1 MSAPAPTP
9 APGRPGTSSDAPAA
23 AAAPARPSTPR
34 GSLRARLLARPVRM
48 SLVLAV
54 AVVLAAIPLGQL
66 LDGADW
72 FTLPLGAAAVVG
84 GLGALVRAFSPRR
97 MRALPV
103 QVIGLILLC
112 LGVEAATGALP
123 PGGPLSLVTG
133 QVGVIRQGMDI
144 LFQAQAP
151 LVLAP
156 SSRIVVL
163 ALIGLVVLA
172 LDILCVEGG
181 WYMITALILLGFMLV
196 PALMRPDGG
205 GFASIV
211 GPILAALAVLAVSGV
226 PDRLGV
232 RGRAGD
238 DGQAAGPAAADRA
251 AAGPSTAD
259 RTTEGPA
266 AGIGRRTALGL
277 LGAGAVAVATP
288 VVSAVLPRA
297 EDPPFPVDLDRINAW
312 QGRTGALGGAMIDD
326 SVSVRRN
333 LLQGREREMLR
344 MTTDIA
350 QPGYLR
356 LQALTQFDGES
367 FRAGTQRGSTA
378 ETTSESFSDRRLAS
392 SRPDGDPVYDLHITE
407 LIGDRLPTPFPIRW
421 TDAGDSVDLAEAG
434 TSNGELVV
442 DGGARDLSGM
452 RYSVAVDDTTFSPD
466 QLRRVSDAD
475 MRIPYENGYVNVGST
490 PSIHALATEIS
501 GQADSEAAYDVATA
515 LADYFHENFE
525 YSLTVTSK
533 PGENPIDAFLAERV
547 GYCEQFAATFA
558 LVMNDLKH
566 PTRVSIGF
574 TAGDVDGDAR
584 SITNHHAHAW
594 PETWFGPDHGWVRFE
609 PTPAAADN
617 GVSTPSFAA
626 DTPDPDESA
635 EDTPSAEASQDEET
649 TSADEET
656 TEAETASEES
666 TTASD
671 SSSAS
676 DGGAGPVADV
686 PWWAWGLGGAGIA
699 GAVVGGGA
707 LARSGVRRRALAARE
722 QRWAQLDASQA
733 AELAWSDVARAVDYR
748 AWALHL
754 LGWSRLYGKDPVVL
768 ELDAALPPAE
778 ALTRLLDDAEAAGLD
793 VPDEARAAAGRI
805 AAAISTARYAPEP
818 STSSEPETGHRGS
831 GQADL
836 REDVADGRDSG
847 AGARAGDA
855 RARREAQARA
865 LREDAD
871 AVRAVVLA
879 RGRGQRE
886 R

>member
-1 MSAPAPTP
+1 MSAPAP
-9 APGRPGTSSDAPAA
+9 APTAGPGN
-23 AAAPARPSTPR
+23 R
-34 GSLRARLLARPVRM
+34 GSEAQAPTRTPLEALRAKLLSGPVRM

-54 AVVLAAIPLGQL
+54 TVVLAAIPLSQL

-72 FTLPLGAAAVVG
+72 FTLPLGAAVVVG

-103 QVIGLILLC
+103 QVVGLVLLC
-112 LGVEAATGALP
+112 VGVEAVTGALP
-123 PGGPLSLVTG
+123 VGGPAALVTG
-133 QVGVIRQGMDI
+133 QVDVIRQGVSI

-181 WYMITALILLGFMLV
+181 WHMVTALILLGFMLV

-211 GPILAALAVLAVSGV
+211 GPILAALAVLAVSGL
-226 PDRLGV
+226 PDRSGPRRP
-232 RGRAGD
+232 RGKGADGGQTADGGKRSDAGQTAD
-238 DGQAAGPAAADRA
+238 RGHGAQSGAAGPAGSG
-251 AAGPSTAD
+251 AAGD
-259 RTTEGPA
+259 R
-266 AGIGRRTALGL
+266 IGRRAALGL
-277 LGAGAVAVATP
+277 FGAGAVAVATP
-288 VVSAVLPRA
+288 AVSAVLPRA
-297 EDPPFPVDLDRINAW
+297 QDPVFPIDLDRINAW
-312 QGRTGALGGAMIDD
+312 QGRAGALGGAMIDD

-333 LLQGREREMLR
+333 LMQGREREMLR
-344 MTTDIA
+344 MTTDVA

-356 LQALTQFDGES
+356 LQALTQFDGQS
-367 FRAGTQRGSTA
+367 FQAGKQRGSTSR
-378 ETTSESFSDRRLAS
+378 TTSESFSDRRLAS

-421 TDAGDSVDLAEAG
+421 TDAGDSAELARTGA
-434 TSNGELVV
+434 SNGELVV

-452 RYSVAVDDTTFSPD
+452 RYSVAVDGTTFGPD
-466 QLRRVSDAD
+466 ELRRVSDAD
-475 MRIPYENGYVNVGST
+475 MRIPYDNGYVDVSST

-501 GQADSEAAYDVATA
+501 QQADSEAAYDVARA
-515 LADYFHENFE
+515 LAAYFHENFE

-558 LVMNDLKH
+558 LVMNDLKF

-574 TAGDVDGDAR
+574 TAGEVDGDAR
-584 SITNHHAHAW
+584 TITNHHAHAW

-617 GVSTPSFAA
+617 GVSSPTFASDA
-626 DTPDPDESA
+626 PDPDESA
-635 EDTPSAEASQDEET
+635 EDTPSSEASPAEDT

-656 TEAETASEES
+656 TEAETTTEDASSSSE
-666 TTASD
+666 

-676 DGGAGPVADV
+676 DDGAGPAAVV
-686 PWWAWGLGGAGIA
+686 PWWGWGLGGVGVA
-699 GAVVGGGA
+699 GALVGGGA

-733 AELAWSDVARAVDYR
+733 AELAWSDVVRAVDYR

-768 ELDAALPPAE
+768 ELDAALPPGE
-778 ALTRLLDDAEAAGLD
+778 ALTSLLDYAETAGLEVPDGTREAA
-793 VPDEARAAAGRI
+793 ARI
-805 AAAISTARYAPEP
+805 AAAVTAARYAPT
-818 STSSEPETGHRGS
+818 ST
-831 GQADL
+831 
-836 REDVADGRDSG
+836 
-847 AGARAGDA
+847 AGDA
-855 RARREAQARA
+855 TSGKVGAVGQGEAEPEGEGPRARREAQG

-871 AVRAVVLA
+871 AVRAVVLS
-879 RGRGQRE
+879 RGQR
-886 R
+886 RPGSDDHQD

>member
-1 MSAPAPTP
+1 MSAPAPTG
-9 APGRPGTSSDAPAA
+9 ATAASTDPGS
-23 AAAPARPSTPR
+23 R
-34 GSLRARLLARPVRM
+34 GSEAQSPTRTRTPGEALRERLMARPVRM

-54 AVVLAAIPLGQL
+54 AVVLAAIPLSQL

-72 FTLPLGAAAVVG
+72 FTLPLGAAVVVG
-84 GLGALVRAFSPRR
+84 GLGAIVRAFSPRR

-103 QVIGLILLC
+103 QVVGLILLC
-112 LGVEAATGALP
+112 VGVEAATGALP
-123 PGGPLSLVTG
+123 VGGPAALVTG
-133 QVGVIRQGMDI
+133 QVEVIRQGVSI

-181 WYMITALILLGFMLV
+181 WHMVTALILLGFMLV

-205 GFASIV
+205 GFASSV
-211 GPILAALAVLAVSGV
+211 GPILAALAVLAVSGL
-226 PDRLGV
+226 PDRLGLRRP
-232 RGRAGD
+232 RGPRGQGADGGEHAPSGAARPAGP
-238 DGQAAGPAAADRA
+238 GAAGPG
-251 AAGPSTAD
+251 AAGD
-259 RTTEGPA
+259 RM
-266 AGIGRRTALGL
+266 GRRAALGL
-277 LGAGAVAVATP
+277 IGAGAVAVATP
-288 VVSAVLPRA
+288 AVSAVLPRA
-297 EDPPFPVDLDRINAW
+297 QDPVFPIDLDRINAW
-312 QGRTGALGGAMIDD
+312 QGRAGALGGAMIDD

-333 LLQGREREMLR
+333 LMQGREREMLR
-344 MTTDIA
+344 MTTDVG

-356 LQALTQFDGES
+356 LQALTQFDGQS
-367 FRAGTQRGSTA
+367 FQAGKQRGSTSR
-378 ETTSESFSDRRLAS
+378 TTSESFSDRRLAS
-392 SRPDGDPVYDLHITE
+392 SRPDGDPVYDLHITD

-421 TDAGDSVDLAEAG
+421 TDAGDSAELARTGA
-434 TSNGELVV
+434 SNGELVV

-452 RYSVAVDDTTFSPD
+452 RYSVAVDDTSFGPD
-466 QLRRVSDAD
+466 ELRDVSDAD
-475 MRIPYENGYVNVGST
+475 MRIPYDNGYVNVSST

-501 GQADSEAAYDVATA
+501 QQADSEAAYDVATA
-515 LADYFHENFE
+515 LAAYFHENFE

-558 LVMNDLKH
+558 LVMNDLSF

-584 SITNHHAHAW
+584 TITNHHAHAW

-617 GVSTPSFAA
+617 GVSTPTFAT

-635 EDTPSAEASQDEET
+635 EDTPSSEATQAEDT

-656 TEAETASEES
+656 TEADTTTEDTTTSSE
-666 TTASD
+666 

-676 DGGAGPVADV
+676 DDGAGPAAV
-686 PWWAWGLGGAGIA
+686 PWWGWGLGGVGVA
-699 GAVVGGGA
+699 GALVGGGA

-733 AELAWSDVARAVDYR
+733 AELAWSDVVRAVDYR
-748 AWALHL
+748 AWALYL

-768 ELDAALPPAE
+768 ELDAALPPGE
-778 ALTRLLDDAEAAGLD
+778 ALTRLLDDAESAGLE
-793 VPDEARAAAGRI
+793 VPDGAREAAARI
-805 AAAISTARYAPEP
+805 AAAVTTARYAPQ
-818 STSSEPETGHRGS
+818 SAAA
-831 GQADL
+831 GQA
-836 REDVADGRDSG
+836 RPS
-847 AGARAGDA
+847 
-855 RARREAQARA
+855 AQT

-871 AVRAVVLA
+871 AVRGVVLS
-879 RGRGQRE
+879 RGTPE
-886 R
+886 RDR

>member
-1 MSAPAPTP
+1 MSAPAPTG
-9 APGRPGTSSDAPAA
+9 ATAASTDPGS
-23 AAAPARPSTPR
+23 R
-34 GSLRARLLARPVRM
+34 GSGAQAATRTRTPGEALHERLMARPVRM

-54 AVVLAAIPLGQL
+54 AVVLAAIPLSQL

-72 FTLPLGAAAVVG
+72 FTLPLGAAVVVG
-84 GLGALVRAFSPRR
+84 GLGAIVRAFSPRR

-103 QVIGLILLC
+103 QVVGLILLC
-112 LGVEAATGALP
+112 VGVEAATGALP
-123 PGGPLSLVTG
+123 VGGPAALVTG
-133 QVGVIRQGMDI
+133 QVDVIRQGVSI

-181 WYMITALILLGFMLV
+181 WHMVTALILLGFMLV

-205 GFASIV
+205 GFASSV
-211 GPILAALAVLAVSGV
+211 GPILAALAVLAVSGL
-226 PDRLGV
+226 PDRLGPRRP
-232 RGRAGD
+232 RGPRGQGADGGEEAQHGAARPAGPGAAGD
-238 DGQAAGPAAADRA
+238 RM
-251 AAGPSTAD
+251 
-259 RTTEGPA
+259 
-266 AGIGRRTALGL
+266 GRRAALGL
-277 LGAGAVAVATP
+277 IGAGAVAVATP
-288 VVSAVLPRA
+288 AVSAVLPRA
-297 EDPPFPVDLDRINAW
+297 QDPVFLIDLDRINAW
-312 QGRTGALGGAMIDD
+312 QGRAGALGGAMIDD

-333 LLQGREREMLR
+333 LMQGREREMLR
-344 MTTDIA
+344 MTTDVA

-356 LQALTQFDGES
+356 LQALTQFDGQS
-367 FRAGTQRGSTA
+367 FQAGKQRGSTSR
-378 ETTSESFSDRRLAS
+378 TTSESFSDRRLAS

-421 TDAGDSVDLAEAG
+421 TDAGDSTELARTGA
-434 TSNGELVV
+434 SNGELVV

-452 RYSVAVDDTTFSPD
+452 RYSVAVDDTSFGPD
-466 QLRRVSDAD
+466 ELRDVSDAD
-475 MRIPYENGYVNVGST
+475 MRIPYDNGYVNVSST

-501 GQADSEAAYDVATA
+501 QQADSEAAYDVATA
-515 LADYFHENFE
+515 LAAYFHENFE

-547 GYCEQFAATFA
+547 GYCEQFAATFS
-558 LVMNDLKH
+558 LVMNDLSF

-584 SITNHHAHAW
+584 TITNHHAHAW
-594 PETWFGPDHGWVRFE
+594 PETWFGPGHGWVRFE

-617 GVSTPSFAA
+617 GVSTPTFAT

-635 EDTPSAEASQDEET
+635 EDTPSSEATQAEDT

-656 TEAETASEES
+656 TEADTTTED
-666 TTASD
+666 TTASSE

-676 DGGAGPVADV
+676 DDGAGPAAAV
-686 PWWAWGLGGAGIA
+686 PWWGWGLGGVGVA
-699 GAVVGGGA
+699 GALVGGGA

-733 AELAWSDVARAVDYR
+733 AELAWTDVVRAVDYR

-768 ELDAALPPAE
+768 ALDAALPPGE
-778 ALTRLLDDAEAAGLD
+778 ALTRLLDDAEAAGLE
-793 VPDEARAAAGRI
+793 VPDGTREAAARI
-805 AAAISTARYAPEP
+805 AAAVTTARYAPTP
-818 STSSEPETGHRGS
+818 TAGDTTSGK
-831 GQADL
+831 
-836 REDVADGRDSG
+836 
-847 AGARAGDA
+847 AGAAEQGEADPEGEGPRG
-855 RARREAQARA
+855 RREAQG

-871 AVRAVVLA
+871 AVRAVVLSRA
-879 RGRGQRE
+879 QR
-886 R
+886 RPGSDDLPD